1 MAEDGAGR
9 EGGSAPP
16 SPPVPSTSAAFDAAP
31 SVNRPGRA
39 KSYHRVSTT
48 CGMGQ
53 YCMWRGSWISVCYL
67 HL

>member
-1 MAEDGAGR
+1 MMQLHLMVESWRQVSEDGEGR

-39 KSYHRVSTT
+39 
-48 CGMGQ
+48 
-53 YCMWRGSWISVCYL
+53 
-67 HL
+67 